1 MKKQKQVRKQDG
13 TRVVAI
19 MIVALVFVV
28 LLVSLIVG
36 MGAMKNEQYSDD
48 YFVSDGSKLVLSL
61 DKATTSFVNEDSE
74 PDVTHIVYY
83 YSGGNIREVKIF
95 FAYNDGDEAKTAD
108 EKIGEDYKEW
118 AVSKEV
124 NGKYLIFE
132 VDQETLEGVTT
143 EEIRDNIENMKA
155 AGLAL

>member
-61 DKATTSFVNEDSE
+61 DKATTSFIDEDSE
-74 PDVTHIVYY
+74 LDVTHIVYY

-108 EKIGEDYKEW
+108 EKIDEDYKEW